1 LSGTFGGII
10 EAIGYDVLRDRPSG
24 GKTDVV
30 VYWRVLRKPDRKD
43 YGTLITLS
51 DAWGAEWGRGGDA
64 LYPSDQW
71 TPGEIIAE
79 RVRVQTEDG
88 TPPSSRYTLKLGW
101 WSPSTGQRLP
111 RLDSRG
117 QFAGFAVMAGPI
129 TVTRR
134 VRPLDVSVVSIPNR
148 LKAEFGGLAL
158 LGTGDWPTSLQQGES
173 AFMTLYWQALTAP
186 LSDHVLVLQMRPVGT
201 GGEPIVLAR
210 SAPVHGTYPTSQWQE
225 GEFVADRL
233 ALRVPPDTPPGTWTL
248 EVTADD
254 GAAQSLARFDVQPLA
269 RNWAAPPISRP
280 MSVTLGSQVALVGYD
295 VKSQTPAL
303 RVTPGQSTPLGN
315 PHPWEVP
322 GAWGMG
328 QGASVSNVISQTVML
343 TLYWQAVG
351 EMDTDYTVF
360 VHLVDGNGTVWGQ
373 DDSAPMNGTY
383 PTTLW
388 QPGEFVTDAHQLTL
402 PPDLPPGDYGLEVG
416 MYQVETG
423 LRLAV
428 AGGGNKITLDKIS
441 LAR

>member
-1 LSGTFGGII
+1 VTRPGPDGSPAFAVYSLDKPPVISPTYSLSGTFGGII
-10 EAIGYDVLRDRPSG
+10 QAIGYDVLRDRPSG

-30 VYWRVLRKPDRKD
+30 VYWRVLHKPDRKD

-51 DAWGAEWGRGGDA
+51 DAWGAEWGQGGEA

-79 RVRVQTEDG
+79 RIRVQTEDG
-88 TPPSSRYTLKLGW
+88 TPPGSHYTLKLGW

-111 RLDSRG
+111 RLDSQG
-117 QFAGFAVMAGPI
+117 QFAGIAVEAGPI

-134 VRPLDVSVVSIPNR
+134 VRPLDVSAASIPNR

-158 LGTGDWPTSLQQGES
+158 LGTSDWPASLQQGES
-173 AFMTLYWQALTAP
+173 AFMTLYWQALSAP
-186 LSDHVLVLQMRPVGT
+186 LPDHALVLQMRPTGT
-201 GGEPIVLAR
+201 AGEPRVLAR
-210 SAPVHGTYPTSQWQE
+210 SAPVHGTYPTSQWQV

-248 EVTADD
+248 EVVADD
-254 GAAQSLARFDVQPLA
+254 RAAQSLARFDVQPVA
-269 RNWAAPPISRP
+269 RNWAAPVISQP
-280 MSVTLGSQVALVGYD
+280 MSVTLGSQVALAGYD
-295 VKSQTPAL
+295 VKSQI
-303 RVTPGQSTPLGN
+303 
-315 PHPWEVP
+315 
-322 GAWGMG
+322 
-328 QGASVSNVISQTVML
+328 SNVGSQTVML

-373 DDSAPMNGTY
+373 HDSVPMNGTY

-388 QPGEFVTDAHQLTL
+388 QPGEFVTDAHPLTL
-402 PPDLPPGDYGLEVG
+402 PPDLPPGDYRLEVG

-428 AGGGNKITLDKIS
+428 AGSGDKIALDKIS